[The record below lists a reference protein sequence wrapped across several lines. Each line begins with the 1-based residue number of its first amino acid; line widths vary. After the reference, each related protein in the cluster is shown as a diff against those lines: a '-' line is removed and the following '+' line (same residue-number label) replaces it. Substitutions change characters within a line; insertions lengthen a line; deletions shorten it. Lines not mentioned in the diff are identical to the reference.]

1 MKKNLLNRMARIEKL
16 ISLKGINK
24 KLIIL
29 IPTLENTYLSLENV
43 PKIYSSI
50 DQAEAAQSKF
60 DLTLIVDDFCIAE
73 TDYPEEYQQAK
84 LFK

>member
-1 MKKNLLNRMARIEKL
+1 MKNSLLNRMARIEKF

-29 IPTLENTYLSLENV
+29 IPTLENTYLALENI

-50 DQAEAAQSKF
+50 DQVEVAQSKF
-60 DLTLIVDDFCIAE
+60 DLTLIVDDFCTAE
-73 TDYPEEYQQAK
+73 TDYPEEYQQARK
-84 LFK
+84 

>member
-1 MKKNLLNRMARIEKL
+1 MRRDLEKRISNLEK
-16 ISLKGINK
+16 IVDTRGIKK

-29 IPTLENTYLSLENV
+29 IPTLDNTYLALENT

-50 DQAEAAQSKF
+50 DQVEVKQSKF

-73 TDYPEEYQQAK
+73 IDYSEEYQQAK
-84 LFK
+84 Q

>member
-16 ISLKGINK
+16 IRLKGINK

-29 IPTLENTYLSLENV
+29 IPTLEKTYLALENP

-50 DQAEAAQSKF
+50 DQVEVTQSEF

-73 TDYPEEYQQAK
+73 TDFPEEYQQARK
-84 LFK
+84 

>member
-29 IPTLENTYLSLENV
+29 IPTLENTYLALENT

-50 DQAEAAQSKF
+50 DQVEVTKSEF
-60 DLTLIVDDFCIAE
+60 DLTLIVDDFCTAE
-73 TDYPEEYQQAK
+73 IDYPEEYQQARK
-84 LFK
+84 